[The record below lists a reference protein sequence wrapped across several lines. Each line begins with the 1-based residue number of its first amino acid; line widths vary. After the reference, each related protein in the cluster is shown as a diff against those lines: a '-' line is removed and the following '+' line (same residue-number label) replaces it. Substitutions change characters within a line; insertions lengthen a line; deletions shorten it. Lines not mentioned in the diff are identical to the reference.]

1 MERGEWSVKRKTV
14 EKVEKESEAEAN
26 GMHHVQHVQ
35 NICTKATIHNR
46 MSTQWHYIDRHT
58 LQLYHKET

>member
-1 MERGEWSVKRKTV
+1 MWRKECGEGGVKRGEWRRGSGGRESV

-35 NICTKATIHNR
+35 NICTKAK
-46 MSTQWHYIDRHT
+46 HT

>member
-1 MERGEWSVKRKTV
+1 MKRGEWRRGSGGRESV

-35 NICTKATIHNR
+35 NICTKAK
-46 MSTQWHYIDRHT
+46 HT